1 MFNFRLQPVLKH
13 RKQVEERLMLEFA
26 DRKRNLDCE
35 EETLKKLRRERAGL
49 IFRLKKMGE
58 SKLSAADASNYLSY
72 ISHIKDEENHRKE
85 IICQIG
91 KELEEKRTKLV
102 NASRK
107 RRILE
112 IIKEKKLE
120 EYRLSLIT
128 REQKEL
134 DESWLLR
141 FGRSVKIEEVDN
153 CL

>member
-1 MFNFRLQPVLKH
+1 
-13 RKQVEERLMLEFA
+13 MLEFA
-26 DRKRNLDCE
+26 DRKRDLDCE
-35 EETLKKLRRERAGL
+35 KETLKKLKRKMAGL
-49 IFRLKKMGE
+49 IFRLKKMGK
-58 SKLSAADASNYLSY
+58 SKMSAADVSNYLSY
-72 ISHIKDEENHRKE
+72 ITHIKDEKNHRQE
-85 IICQIG
+85 IIRQIE

-120 EYRLSLIT
+120 EYTLALIT

-134 DESWLLR
+134 DESWLLK

>member
-1 MFNFRLQPVLKH
+1 M
-13 RKQVEERLMLEFA
+13 
-26 DRKRNLDCE
+26 
-35 EETLKKLRRERAGL
+35 

-91 KELEEKRTKLV
+91 KALEEKRTKLV